1 MIIKSKKKSPN
12 TECCETTNF
21 DTNVTTIADENSA
34 TVVTPSSMDK
44 FKNCIAE
51 FAKNNQTTIIDDI
64 TYDIDNDGT
73 VCSKE
78 VTAPNGKNVYLS
90 ITYPSSVSYKKD
102 VIVAISGTTITP
114 QTYSTITFRS
124 GQSPTIANST
134 NYIYITKV
142 LGFKY

>member
-1 MIIKSKKKSPN
+1 MDWKKNIIILLALLCLLSSCGISVDNKVEKKSPN

-73 VCSKE
+73 DELLILSEGAILNNCRQLH
-78 VTAPNGKNVYLS
+78 VY
-90 ITYPSSVSYKKD
+90 
-102 VIVAISGTTITP
+102 
-114 QTYSTITFRS
+114 
-124 GQSPTIANST
+124 
-134 NYIYITKV
+134 KV
-142 LGFKY
+142 LNDDFFIVVV